1 MKLKT
6 HSMKLSVTALLV
18 AGAFGFGTAAA
29 ADIINDTRP
38 GQQTFSYETAEV
50 RGSTLSNSSGIVIF
64 ANGSA
69 VVNITGGNTIT
80 GSSYGVFA
88 NSDAKVNISG
98 KNTITATGN
107 SSYAVYANSN
117 STLTISGEN
126 TISNTGGGYL
136 VYGNGES
143 HISIDGNN
151 TFTAAGSLSRGVY
164 LNGSSTAD
172 IAGTNTFDMAGTAFN
187 QNGTGALTF
196 TEGSQTTVK
205 NASTALYVR
214 NTVIEKGA
222 AVVVES
228 SRTTGVRVVNA
239 NSTLTVKGNLDVT
252 SSGSALTVNGNSN
265 LSIDGGN
272 VTLAAAEGGK
282 AITEYNPSSD
292 EVIAVT
298 NAGSLTVKGDVSD
311 YSGSYSLA
319 GNSSASF
326 TALTVNNKLTAADST
341 VSFEAIDNQGTME
354 LTDSVVNANGTAG
367 TASKLGKVNASDTS
381 FKFGEGTY
389 EFAELNGQGN
399 EVVLSEAEHGKVK
412 IASAS
417 EGSTL
422 AVVGTEST
430 DNYADPQA
438 YAQALADSV
447 VDGNGTGSAATTVV
461 TPESDLFAGT
471 TSQIVDGRLV
481 WDPSQVRVSSE
492 LDGLNSLTVFS
503 AVNWRHEMNSLSK
516 RMGELRDSPAGVG
529 SWARIYGS
537 RMSYG
542 AAALEA
548 KNTTVQ
554 VGTDFSVGD
563 WRIGAAFNYTD
574 GEASYGQGDADSK
587 SYGFAV
593 YGTWLIPCGAYV
605 DLIAKYMRMDNDFNF
620 SGLDGGFDN
629 NAFSVSAETGYR
641 FTLLEDAMFIEPQV
655 GVSYGT
661 VKGDDFTA
669 ANGVRVEQDDYN
681 SLLGR
686 IGVRTGFKF
695 PDNKGTVYARVSGVY
710 DFDGEMSST
719 AYKNQAHI
727 EIKDDI
733 GGAYV
738 EYGVGAN
745 FNLTEKTHT
754 YLDLQRTSGGEVDE
768 EYRWNVGIRHVF

>member
-38 GQQTFSYETAEV
+38 GQQTFSSETAEV

-88 NSDAKVNISG
+88 NSNSTLTISG
-98 KNTITATGN
+98 KNTITATWN

-151 TFTAAGSLSRGVY
+151 TFTAAGSLSSGVY

-381 FKFGEGTY
+381 FKLGEGTY

-417 EGSTL
+417 EDSTL

-745 FNLTEKTHT
+745 FNLTEKTYT

>member
-537 RMSYG
+537 RMSYR

-641 FTLLEDAMFIEPQV
+641 FTLLEDAMFIEPQG

-745 FNLTEKTHT
+745 FNLTEKTYT

>member
-1 MKLKT
+1 MMLKT

-18 AGAFGFGTAAA
+18 AGAFGCGTAAA
-29 ADIINDTRP
+29 ADIINDTRT
-38 GQQTFSYETAEV
+38 GQQSFYSGTSEV
-50 RGSTLSNSSGIVIF
+50 RGSTLSNDSGNVIF
-64 ANGSA
+64 ANSSA

-80 GSSYGVFA
+80 STGGYGVFA
-88 NSDAKVNISG
+88 NSDATVNISG
-98 KNTITATGN
+98 ENTITATGN
-107 SSYAVYANSN
+107 SSYAVFANGN
-117 STLTISGEN
+117 ATLTISGEN
-126 TISNTGGGYL
+126 TISSSSYI
-136 VYGNGES
+136 VFGNSSS
-143 HISIDGNN
+143 HISIEGKN
-151 TFTAAGSLSRGVY
+151 TFTGTGSSNSGIY

-172 IAGTNTFDMAGTAFN
+172 IAGTNTFDLAGTAFH

-196 TEGSQTTVK
+196 KEGSQTTVQ
-205 NASTALYVR
+205 NASTAMYVK
-214 NTVIEKGA
+214 NALIEDGA
-222 AVVVES
+222 TVVVES
-228 SRTTGVRVVNA
+228 SDTGVRLENA
-239 NSTLTVKGNLDVT
+239 NSTLTVKGDLNVT
-252 SSGSALTVNGNSN
+252 SSRSALTVNGASN

-272 VTLAAAEGGK
+272 VTLTAAEGGK
-282 AITEYNPSSD
+282 AITEYNPSRD

-319 GNSSASF
+319 NNSSASF
-326 TALTVNNKLTAADST
+326 TALTVKNTLTAADST
-341 VSFEAIDNQGTME
+341 VSFDAIDNQGTME
-354 LTDSVVNANGTAG
+354 LTGSVVNANGTAG
-367 TASKLGKVNASDTS
+367 TATDLGKVNASGTS
-381 FKFGEGTY
+381 FNLGEGTY
-389 EFAELNGQGN
+389 EFDELNGPGN
-399 EVVLSEAEHGKVK
+399 EVVLSEAEQGKVK

-417 EGSTL
+417 QGSTL

-430 DNYADPQA
+430 DNYADPKA

-447 VDGNGTGSAATTVV
+447 VDVNGTGSAATTVV

-471 TSQIVDGRLV
+471 TSQIVDGNLV

-554 VGTDFSVGD
+554 VGSDFSVGD

-574 GEASYGQGDADSK
+574 GEASYGHGDADSK

-669 ANGVRVEQDDYN
+669 ANGVRVEQDDYS

-745 FNLTEKTHT
+745 FNLTEKTYT

>member
-1 MKLKT
+1 MMLKT

-18 AGAFGFGTAAA
+18 AGAFGCGTAAA
-29 ADIINDTRP
+29 ADIINDTRT
-38 GQQTFSYETAEV
+38 GQQSFYSGTSEV

-64 ANGSA
+64 ANSSA

-151 TFTAAGSLSRGVY
+151 TFTAAGSLSSGVY
-164 LNGSSTAD
+164 LNDSSTAD

-196 TEGSQTTVK
+196 TEGSQTTVQ
-205 NASTALYVR
+205 NASTAMYVK
-214 NTVIEKGA
+214 NALIEDGA
-222 AVVVES
+222 TVVVES
-228 SRTTGVRVVNA
+228 SDTGVRLENA
-239 NSTLTVKGNLDVT
+239 NSTLTVKGDLNVT
-252 SSGSALTVNGNSN
+252 SSRSALTVNGASN

-272 VTLAAAEGGK
+272 VTLTAAEGGK
-282 AITEYNPSSD
+282 AITEYNPSRD

-319 GNSSASF
+319 NNSSASF
-326 TALTVNNKLTAADST
+326 TDLTVNNKLTAADST

-381 FKFGEGTY
+381 FKLGEGTY

-417 EGSTL
+417 EDSTL

-447 VDGNGTGSAATTVV
+447 VDVNGTGSAATTVV

-471 TSQIVDGRLV
+471 TSQIVDGNLV

-745 FNLTEKTHT
+745 FNLTEKTYT